1 MLVGSR
7 LARGVL
13 GTDLPRIRDH
23 DQCGRAAIGF
33 SRLTAPDTF
42 TLSYRYAELQ
52 ANSQIAGFGE
62 RPASRPSYR
71 RVARHFIRY
80 VMPLFDLRLRNRG
93 ALLSGP

>member
-1 MLVGSR
+1 MREGGDRVQSR
-7 LARGVL
+7 
-13 GTDLPRIRDH
+13 D
-23 DQCGRAAIGF
+23 C
-33 SRLTAPDTF
+33 SR
-42 TLSYRYAELQ
+42 YIYAELQ

-62 RPASRPSYR
+62 RPASRPSDR